1 MKKWFLMSVAL
12 VCALFTFTACGDDD
26 DNTKPGVQDNGNQLV
41 ATYAKDGKTFTMEA
55 NFKNDV
61 CENCFAKV
69 IYPNAEEAK
78 RDYQNGIDQIPMDI
92 RKDDC
97 TLDGNVI
104 TINLSKMFA
113 GRSKAEVKE
122 FFDWM
127 IEELNHYD
135 NNDDTPVVNPENSGI
150 TESGNTMTCTIS
162 MSGGISEVLEAT
174 FQNDRCVSCIART
187 ICPNEEIARMLYE
200 ELINDLDEGEE
211 ASIYHLNGN
220 TIVVDMTEKFQG
232 RTKEEVRIMFEAM
245 MQEVK

>member
-55 NFKNDV
+55 NFQNDV
-61 CENCFAKV
+61 CVSCYAKV
-69 IYPNAEEAK
+69 TYPSAEEAK
-78 RDYQNGIDQIPMDI
+78 RDYQEGIEEIPMDI
-92 RKDDC
+92 TKDDY
-97 TLDGNVI
+97 TLEGNVI
-104 TINLSKMFA
+104 TVNMSKLFSGM
-113 GRSKAEVKE
+113 SKNQVKE
-122 FFDWM
+122 FFDM
-127 IEELNHYD
+127 IIEELNRRDD
-135 NNDDTPVVNPENSGI
+135 NGNNDTPVVNSGI

>member
-55 NFKNDV
+55 NFQNDV
-61 CENCFAKV
+61 CVSCYAKV
-69 IYPNAEEAK
+69 TYPSAEEAK
-78 RDYQNGIDQIPMDI
+78 RDYQEGIEEIPMDI
-92 RKDDC
+92 RKDDY
-97 TLDGNVI
+97 TLEGNVI
-104 TINLSKMFA
+104 TVNMSKLFSGM
-113 GRSKAEVKE
+113 SKDQVKE
-122 FFDWM
+122 FFDM
-127 IEELNHYD
+127 IIEELNRRDD
-135 NNDDTPVVNPENSGI
+135 NGNNDTPVVNSGI

-220 TIVVDMTEKFQG
+220 TIVVDMTEEFQG
-232 RTKEEVRIMFEAM
+232 RTKDEVRRMFEAM
-245 MQEVK
+245 MKEVK